1 MGKAFLQ
8 FAFITLTDVRVKS
21 WRRKPFAHSLFLFSF
36 VYLLSNGQAIGGFAG
51 PGYVEL
57 DGENSYIWD
66 RITLNEEDAGVLE
79 VTGTFERDVD
89 GDASLPSS
97 TALFVYLELEDES
110 FMRGE
115 GTIDP
120 STGEFTA
127 TVMNVPEGF
136 SKVFY
141 SFVVLD
147 PEETLVIDDDY
158 AESVFYS
165 DVISITCTSP
175 LTTTLEWSTDNSD
188 FDMEITEPDGSSW
201 YAGDIGVSSCLA
213 FRATFDA
220 PGNFMK
226 ARTVLYGVILT
237 DTWIGQLVLP
247 CIFRVVVEL
256 RPKVIYW

>member
-1 MGKAFLQ
+1 M
-8 FAFITLTDVRVKS
+8 
-21 WRRKPFAHSLFLFSF
+21 
-36 VYLLSNGQAIGGFAG
+36 LSNGQAIGGFAG

-57 DGENSYIWD
+57 DGDNSYIWD
-66 RITLNEEDAGVLE
+66 RVTLNEEDAGVLE
-79 VTGTFERDVD
+79 VTGTFERDAD

-115 GTIDP
+115 GSIDP
-120 STGEFTA
+120 STGKFTA

-147 PEETLVIDDDY
+147 PEETVVIDDGY
-158 AESVFYS
+158 GESVFYS

-175 LTTTLEWSTDNSD
+175 LTITLEWSTDNSD

-201 YAGDIGVSSCLA
+201 YAWDIGVSSCLA
-213 FRATFDA
+213 FRADA
-220 PGNFMK
+220 TVNSMK
-226 ARTVLYGVILT
+226 AQIVLYGVSLT
-237 DTWIGQLVLP
+237 DTWIGRLVLP
-247 CIFRVVVEL
+247 
-256 RPKVIYW
+256 

>member
-1 MGKAFLQ
+1 MGTTSVSSPGGETRLLIAF
-8 FAFITLTDVRVKS
+8 FMFG
-21 WRRKPFAHSLFLFSF
+21 FLF
-36 VYLLSNGQAIGGFAG
+36 VHLLLNGQAIGGFAG
-51 PGYVEL
+51 PGSVEL
-57 DGENSYIWD
+57 DGDNSYIWD
-66 RITLNEEDAGVLE
+66 RVTLNQEDAGVLE

-97 TALFVYLELEDES
+97 TALFVYLERDDES

-127 TVMNVPEGF
+127 TVMNVPEGS
-136 SKVFY
+136 SKVFF

-147 PEETLVIDDDY
+147 PEEAVDIDDDY

-175 LTTTLEWSTDNSD
+175 LTITLEWSTDNSD

-201 YAGDIGVSSCLA
+201 YAGGIGVSSCLA

-220 PGNFMK
+220 TGNSTK
-226 ARTVLYGVILT
+226 ARTILYGVILT
-237 DTWIGQLVLP
+237 DSRFVRLVLP
-247 CIFRVVVEL
+247 
-256 RPKVIYW
+256 

>member
-1 MGKAFLQ
+1 MSSPGGENRLLIASFFNFVFL
-8 FAFITLTDVRVKS
+8 S
-21 WRRKPFAHSLFLFSF
+21 
-36 VYLLSNGQAIGGFAG
+36 VYLLSSGQAIGGFAG
-51 PGYVEL
+51 PGSVEL
-57 DGENSYIWD
+57 DGDNSYIWD
-66 RITLNEEDAGVLE
+66 RVTLNEEDAGVLE

-110 FMRGE
+110 FIRGE

-136 SKVFY
+136 SEVFY

-147 PEETLVIDDDY
+147 PEEAVDIDDDY

-175 LTTTLEWSTDNSD
+175 LTITLEWSTDNSD
-188 FDMEITEPDGSSW
+188 FDMSIAEPDGSSW
-201 YAGDIGVSSCLA
+201 YAWDIGVSSCLA
-213 FRATFDA
+213 FRVKFDA
-220 PGNFMK
+220 TGNSTK
-226 ARTVLYGVILT
+226 ARTLLYGVILT
-237 DTWIGQLVLP
+237 DSRFVRLLLP
-247 CIFRVVVEL
+247 WIFRVVVKL
-256 RPKVIYW
+256 RS